1 MPHFGTIRLPCEYGG
16 RKFMCKFFLC
26 DIEGLLLG
34 LPTCEDLGIVTIS
47 IAVKAKN
54 ENEINA
60 T

>member
-1 MPHFGTIRLPCEYGG
+1 
-16 RKFMCKFFLC
+16 MCKFFLC
-26 DIEGLLLG
+26 DLEGLLLG

-47 IAVKAKN
+47 IVDEVSEKPAVKAKN